1 MSKRRRRVIAIVI
14 GLIGLAMLVY
24 YYYAMMVLRA
34 YVGMFEALHVG
45 PVQQSQTIM
54 SYAFPFV
61 GWLALAASVAL
72 FVGPELKRRFRSSG
86 RKI

>member
-1 MSKRRRRVIAIVI
+1 MSKRRRRLIAIVV

-24 YYYAMMVLRA
+24 YYYTMMVLRA
-34 YVGMFEALHVG
+34 FVGMFEALHFG

-61 GWLALAASVAL
+61 GLLALAVSVAL
-72 FVGPELKRRFRSSG
+72 FAGPELKQRFRGSR
-86 RKI
+86 RKV